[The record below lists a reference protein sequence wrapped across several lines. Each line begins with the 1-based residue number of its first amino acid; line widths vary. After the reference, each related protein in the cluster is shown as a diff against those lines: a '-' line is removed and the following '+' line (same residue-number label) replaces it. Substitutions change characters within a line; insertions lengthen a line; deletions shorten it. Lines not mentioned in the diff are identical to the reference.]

1 MRAAVL
7 GGSPDGLSNGDVP
20 ASARKV
26 RQSSLATDPRTMPAN
41 APPRHR
47 KSREHAGEVAA
58 ARETVGTPPPEP
70 ARPEERGSFS
80 GPFGD
85 LLVAAHE
92 AILLVDEQQR
102 VIGFNPA
109 AEALFGCSAGEA
121 LGSPLERFVPAWAR
135 EKHTEH
141 VRRFSTSEEEQM
153 RHVARRRVAAVRAD
167 GREIGVEVTL
177 SRVEAMAGGEVRQW
191 SAALVRD
198 LSTEDALRGEVDLM
212 TRRLYA
218 ALDATPVAV
227 WITEDERILYANRI
241 AARMAAAGDG
251 EALRGRMLDALL
263 TQTTL
268 VALRAATANG
278 TRAGADPT
286 VRVPGQLRRADA
298 AVRDIEIVLAPLPDH
313 GHTVVQMVIEDVTEQ
328 RRHAAEQERSG
339 RALRRLQANVVEAR
353 EEERR
358 RIARELHDELG
369 QRLTA
374 LKMEVSSLAKRVGL
388 RAVDAPVSSML
399 AMLDETV
406 AAVRRIASDL
416 RPLMLDDLGLN
427 AAIEWLA
434 RDTARRT
441 GIEIAVQLPEL
452 SAPPDER
459 LATALYRMVQ
469 EGLTNIVRHAHAGH
483 AQVQLRQDGDAID
496 LTVTDDG
503 HGLPEPNTVR
513 DDAYGLLGLRER
525 VAMLGGTLT
534 LDNRPGGGARLAVRV
549 PLARRPG
556 AGS

>member
-1 MRAAVL
+1 MPTSAPPEDRKSRPQPQGEAPVVEPRLASVAA
-7 GGSPDGLSNGDVP
+7 GS
-20 ASARKV
+20 
-26 RQSSLATDPRTMPAN
+26 PAN
-41 APPRHR
+41 APASAPATAPA
-47 KSREHAGEVAA
+47 SAPAIA
-58 ARETVGTPPPEP
+58 TTP
-70 ARPEERGSFS
+70 GSFS

-85 LLVAAHE
+85 LLAAAHE
-92 AILLVDEQQR
+92 AIVLVDEGQR

-109 AEALFGCSAGEA
+109 AEALFGCTAAEA
-121 LGSPLERFVPAWAR
+121 LGSPLDRFVPARAR
-135 EKHTEH
+135 GRHIEQARQFAASAE
-141 VRRFSTSEEEQM
+141 VRTI
-153 RHVARRRVAAVRAD
+153 HAARRRVAAVRAD

-177 SRVEAMAGGEVRQW
+177 SRVEAMAGGALRQW

-227 WITEDERILYANRI
+227 WITEDERVLYANRI
-241 AARMAAAGDG
+241 AARLVAAPHG
-251 EALRGRMLDALL
+251 EAMRGRMLDSLL
-263 TQTTL
+263 TPATL
-268 VALRAATANG
+268 AALRGATA
-278 TRAGADPT
+278 AGATDGPDPT
-286 VRVPGQLRRADA
+286 VRVPGQLQRGDA
-298 AVRDIEIVLAPLPDH
+298 ALRDIEIVLAPLPDH
-313 GHTVVQMVIEDVTEQ
+313 GHAVVQMVIEDVTEQ
-328 RRHAAEQERSG
+328 RRKAAEQERSG

-374 LKMEVSSLAKRVGL
+374 LKMEVSSLARRVGL
-388 RAVDAPVSSML
+388 QAADMPVSSML

-441 GIEIAVQLPEL
+441 GIDISVQVSEAPE
-452 SAPPDER
+452 PPDER

-469 EGLTNIVRHAHAGH
+469 EGLTNVVRHAQAGRV
-483 AQVQLRQDGDAID
+483 QVQLRRDGEVLE

-503 HGLPEPNTVR
+503 VGLPEPGAVR
-513 DDAYGLLGLRER
+513 EDAYGLLGLRER
-525 VAMLGGTLT
+525 VAMLGGALT

-549 PLARRPG
+549 PLVRKAR

>member
-1 MRAAVL
+1 MSANSPPQTRKPRQRPH
-7 GGSPDGLSNGDVP
+7 GEGSLVVGPDVTESLGDVT
-20 ASARKV
+20 A
-26 RQSSLATDPRTMPAN
+26 
-41 APPRHR
+41 
-47 KSREHAGEVAA
+47 
-58 ARETVGTPPPEP
+58 
-70 ARPEERGSFS
+70 
-80 GPFGD
+80 
-85 LLVAAHE
+85 AAHE
-92 AILLVDEQQR
+92 AIVLVDEGQR

-121 LGSPLERFVPAWAR
+121 LGASLDRFVPAWAR
-135 EKHTEH
+135 ARHAEQA
-141 VRRFSTSEEEQM
+141 RRFVVSAEAQRNHAAT
-153 RHVARRRVAAVRAD
+153 RRLAAVRAD

-177 SRVEAMAGGEVRQW
+177 SHVHAMVGGEPRHW

-212 TRRLYA
+212 TRRLFA

-227 WITEDERILYANRI
+227 WITEDERIVYANRI
-241 AARMAAAGDG
+241 AARLAAVPDG
-251 EALRGRMLDALL
+251 EALRARMLDSLL
-263 TQTTL
+263 TPATL
-268 VALRAATANG
+268 AALRAATAE
-278 TRAGADPT
+278 GALDASDPT
-286 VRVPGQLRRADA
+286 VRVPGQLRREDA
-298 AVRDIEIVLAPLPDH
+298 ALRDIEIVLAPLPDH
-313 GHTVVQMVIEDVTEQ
+313 GHAVVQMVVDDVTEQ

-339 RALRRLQANVVEAR
+339 RVLRRLQANVVEAR

-388 RAVDAPVSSML
+388 QAADAPVGSML

-427 AAIEWLA
+427 AAIEWLV

-441 GIEIAVQLPEL
+441 GIDISVQLSEAPE
-452 SAPPDER
+452 SPGER

-469 EGLTNIVRHAHAGH
+469 EGLTNVVRHAQARHV
-483 AQVQLRQDGDAID
+483 QVQLRRDGDAIE

-503 HGLPEPNTVR
+503 IGLPEPAAVR
-513 DDAYGLLGLRER
+513 EDAYGLLGLRER
-525 VAMLGGTLT
+525 VAMLGGTLM
-534 LDNRPGGGARLAVRV
+534 LENRPEGGARLAVRL
-549 PLARRPG
+549 PLVRKAR

>member
-1 MRAAVL
+1 V
-7 GGSPDGLSNGDVP
+7 
-20 ASARKV
+20 ASAGV
-26 RQSSLATDPRTMPAN
+26 Q
-41 APPRHR
+41 
-47 KSREHAGEVAA
+47 KSR
-58 ARETVGTPPPEP
+58 T
-70 ARPEERGSFS
+70 
-80 GPFGD
+80 
-85 LLVAAHE
+85 
-92 AILLVDEQQR
+92 
-102 VIGFNPA
+102 
-109 AEALFGCSAGEA
+109 
-121 LGSPLERFVPAWAR
+121 
-135 EKHTEH
+135 
-141 VRRFSTSEEEQM
+141 
-153 RHVARRRVAAVRAD
+153 ARRRLAAVRAD

-177 SRVEAMAGGEVRQW
+177 SRVDAMAGGELRQW

-198 LSTEDALRGEVDLM
+198 LSTEDALRGEVELM

-227 WITEDERILYANRI
+227 WITEDERIVYANRI
-241 AARMAAAGDG
+241 AARLAAAPD
-251 EALRGRMLDALL
+251 R
-263 TQTTL
+263 
-268 VALRAATANG
+268 V
-278 TRAGADPT
+278 DPT
-286 VRVPGQLRRADA
+286 VRVPGQLLRGDA
-298 AVRDIEIVLAPLPDH
+298 ALRDIEIVLASLPDH
-313 GHTVVQMVIEDVTEQ
+313 GHAVVQMVVDDVTEQ
-328 RRHAAEQERSG
+328 RRRAAEQERSG
-339 RALRRLQANVVEAR
+339 RTLRRLQANVVEAR

-388 RAVDAPVSSML
+388 HAADAPVSSML

-441 GIEIAVQLPEL
+441 GIDISVQLSEGPE
-452 SAPPDER
+452 PPDER

-469 EGLTNIVRHAHAGH
+469 EGLTNVVRHAQAR
-483 AQVQLRQDGDAID
+483 QVQVQVRMNGDAVE

-503 HGLPEPNTVR
+503 VGLPEPGAVR
-513 DDAYGLLGLRER
+513 EDAYGLLGLRER

-549 PLARRPG
+549 PLAHKPR